1 MTEAQKEKTTQVTV
15 ANTIT
20 TSGDPLK
27 VALYSAGVKSRF
39 EEMLGKRAPSF
50 MSSIISAVNANAQ
63 LKTCDPMSVI
73 SAASIAASMELPI
86 NSSLGLAHIVPY
98 KGKAQFQVG
107 WKGFVQLALRSGQY
121 KTINLARI
129 CEGEIVEH
137 NKFTGEIKFDAHQKT
152 SDNIVGYLLYFRL
165 LNGYEK
171 YFYMTSDEIHAH
183 AKKYSASF
191 KKGYGIWV
199 DDFEAMA
206 LKTVCKLGLSKYGI
220 LSLEMQRAIEVDQ
233 GEVNDH
239 GHPTFVDNPE
249 VANKIESKEKVAG
262 LLNKYTVTDEGE
274 VVDAAFSEIPNP
286 FEAKNE

>member
-1 MTEAQKEKTTQVTV
+1 MTEVTETALETRHV
-15 ANTIT
+15 
-20 TSGDPLK
+20 SKDPLK
-27 VALYSAGVKSRF
+27 IALYSPGVKSRF
-39 EEMLGKRAPSF
+39 EEMLGKRAASF
-50 MSSIISAVNANAQ
+50 MSSIVSAVNANAQ

-121 KTINLARI
+121 KTIHLTPI
-129 CEGEIVEH
+129 FEGQIKSM
-137 NKFTGEIKFDAHQKT
+137 NQFTGEIEFQAESA
-152 SDNIVGYLLYFRL
+152 SDQQIGYLLYFKL

-171 YFYMTSDEIHAH
+171 YFYMTADQIHAH
-183 AKKYSASF
+183 GKKYSASF
-191 KKGYGIWV
+191 KKGYGLWV

-233 GEVNDH
+233 AEFGDH
-239 GHPTFVDNPE
+239 GETKYVDNPE
-249 VANKIESKEKVAG
+249 VALKEEQKKQIASVNEKYAKATEELKAEPIEA
-262 LLNKYTVTDEGE
+262 D
-274 VVDAAFSEIPNP
+274 FEIRNP
-286 FEAKNE
+286 FEGKQ